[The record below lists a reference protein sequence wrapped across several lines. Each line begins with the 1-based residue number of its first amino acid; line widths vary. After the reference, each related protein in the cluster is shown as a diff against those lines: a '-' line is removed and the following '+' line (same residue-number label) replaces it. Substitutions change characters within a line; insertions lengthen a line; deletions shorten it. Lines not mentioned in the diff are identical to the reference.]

1 MKKKRKRVK
10 GPVVSGP
17 GESHPRALPEP
28 CVNVSAHTAPT
39 TQRSTISRTVVFQP
53 RVPPTEAVDPLGE
66 TRVARPLRSRRITR
80 RSTLLRAVLSLC
92 LALVLW
98 SLWGLH
104 LDFSLSIET
113 TGSQVP
119 CTSLM
124 SDSRR
129 LNAGCRAGSRQV
141 SPALIPRQ
149 LRDLGF
155 DITFDFRRF
164 IERFACAR
172 LSDSY
177 LTRFPCLFLDAH
189 HPGS

>member
-1 MKKKRKRVK
+1 M
-10 GPVVSGP
+10 
-17 GESHPRALPEP
+17 
-28 CVNVSAHTAPT
+28 
-39 TQRSTISRTVVFQP
+39 FQP
-53 RVPPTEAVDPLGE
+53 RIPPAFTVDPLGE
-66 TRVARPLRSRRITR
+66 TWATRPLRSSRITQP
-80 RSTLLRAVLSLC
+80 SPLLRAVPSLC
-92 LALVLW
+92 LASVLW

-149 LRDLGF
+149 PLALGF
-155 DITFDFRRF
+155 DITFGFRRF

-172 LSDSY
+172 LSDSH
-177 LTRFPCLFLDAH
+177 LTRCPCLFLRRTPPWLLTRAAQRRFAAWSCN
-189 HPGS
+189 PAARGLPSSRTQPLGTQ